1 MSSFQ
6 IFTCCRVPTPWAA
19 RGLYRAEP
27 TSTRAPGR
35 PKTSFTS
42 LPSEGPHTVRV
53 SGESNPDLPIHS
65 PASYLCAT
73 AASSRRLNYF
83 SREYLTSQTN
93 HLINPYHFIS
103 TLLNAN
109 FDFDVDVT
117 IDIAKCALPGKVMQ
131 RSHCM
136 EVRILTNENECYIMK

>member
-1 MSSFQ
+1 MRK
-6 IFTCCRVPTPWAA
+6 I
-19 RGLYRAEP
+19 RAEFAICFVLFYLKRRP
-27 TSTRAPGR
+27 FNLYLFLTSR
-35 PKTSFTS
+35 
-42 LPSEGPHTVRV
+42 
-53 SGESNPDLPIHS
+53 
-65 PASYLCAT
+65 
-73 AASSRRLNYF
+73 SRSLNYF

-109 FDFDVDVT
+109 FDFDVGVT
-117 IDIAKCALPGKVMQ
+117 IDIAKRALPGKVMQ